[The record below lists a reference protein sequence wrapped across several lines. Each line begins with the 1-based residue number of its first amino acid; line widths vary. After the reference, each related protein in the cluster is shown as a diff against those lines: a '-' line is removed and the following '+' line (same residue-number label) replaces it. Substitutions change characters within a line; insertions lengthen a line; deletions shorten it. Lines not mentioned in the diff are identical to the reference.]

1 MHLYSPGLIPPANN
15 MPEER
20 SDEDPSSEESELES
34 SDKEECDPAYSIVEM
49 KRSRK
54 EALLEF
60 RCRVEDAI
68 RGNYLFG
75 LQRGLFFS
83 QEDAKKG
90 DLKDIKLWGVPLL
103 PSENH
108 EGIDIILMKFLKA
121 KNYKVHEAFTLLRR
135 TLKWRVDFNADKI
148 LEENLRP
155 EPDYM
160 WYSNGMDKEGRPLC
174 YNVLGKKSKKKFLS
188 NGERFKAF
196 LRWRVQCVER
206 GIQNL
211 HFKPGGEDSIIQI
224 IDLKNAPG
232 AAVKEIMLICKKMM
246 ALLHDHYPGM
256 VYKNLII
263 NVPAWFIALHALNVR
278 LITQRSKNKFVF
290 VKPSK
295 VTETLLKYAT
305 PENIVVEYGGLKRE
319 NDTEFSTNDKV
330 LEQNIRANTTDQ
342 IQIPINEVEVT
353 VTWDVTVVGY
363 DVTYKEEFIPDDDCS
378 YMILLQKEKKMVVTV
393 RNSFHIREPGK
404 IVITIVNGSFTKKT
418 VFYRYKSKPS
428 VPMYMFLK

>member
-1 MHLYSPGLIPPANN
+1 

-20 SDEDPSSEESELES
+20 SDEDPGSGESELES

-49 KRSRK
+49 KRSRRG
-54 EALLEF
+54 ALLEF

-75 LQRGLFFS
+75 LKRGSFTS
-83 QEDAKKG
+83 QENAKKG
-90 DLKDIKLWGVPLL
+90 DLNDIKLWGVPLL

-135 TLKWRVDFNADKI
+135 TLKWRADFNADKI
-148 LEENLRP
+148 LEENLMP
-155 EPDYM
+155 EPDYL
-160 WYSNGMDKEGRPLC
+160 WFSNGMDKEGRPLC
-174 YNVLGKKSKKKFLS
+174 YNVLGKKSKEKSNKKFSS
-188 NGERFKAF
+188 NGEKFKAF

-211 HFKPGGEDSIIQI
+211 LFRPGGEDSIIQI

-232 AAVKEIMLICKKMM
+232 TAAKEVILICKKMM

-263 NVPAWFIALHALNVR
+263 NVPAWFMALHALNLR
-278 LITQRSKNKFVF
+278 LITQRSKNQFVF

-319 NDTEFSTNDKV
+319 NDIEFSTNDKV

-342 IQIPINEVEVT
+342 IQIPTNEVEVT
-353 VTWDVTVVGY
+353 MTWDVTVVGY

-378 YMILLQKEKKMVVTV
+378 YKILLQKENKMGETR

-404 IVITIVNGSFTKKT
+404 IVITIVNGSFTKKK